1 MNSPIS
7 WKQCPGPAVSTT
19 RHCGFLLGRSNDL
32 QDDSFPQ
39 SSEIMS
45 WSLATVWQLCQAPQC
60 LLQASTLAW
69 DARRAYFHLWAW
81 LKFLCFLFEVKG
93 TFLWEMILCESVPAL
108 LLTHPESISM
118 SCLELQGGGE
128 EVPARGWSFPPHSC
142 ARCRAWHDGSPC
154 SVAHP
159 ARTQHTPV
167 PDRAAQQPQ
176 LSPANALWTR
186 CCRGDR
192 VHIAQPPKHFPL
204 FVATR
209 ARGAAFPHNLIPP
222 QTRPSQRLIPETG

>member
-69 DARRAYFHLWAW
+69 DARHAYFHLWAW

-118 SCLELQGGGE
+118 SCLELQGWG
-128 EVPARGWSFPPHSC
+128 RGSSCQRMELPPPLLC
-142 ARCRAWHDGSPC
+142 
-154 SVAHP
+154 
-159 ARTQHTPV
+159 PV
-167 PDRAAQQPQ
+167 PCMARRQPVLGGTPGTDTARPGPRSRRSAA
-176 LSPANALWTR
+176 
-186 CCRGDR
+186 
-192 VHIAQPPKHFPL
+192 
-204 FVATR
+204 
-209 ARGAAFPHNLIPP
+209 AAKP
-222 QTRPSQRLIPETG
+222 R

>member
-118 SCLELQGGGE
+118 SCLELQGWG
-128 EVPARGWSFPPHSC
+128 RGSSCQRMELPPPSC

-159 ARTQHTPV
+159 ARTQHGTDTARPG
-167 PDRAAQQPQ
+167 PRSRRSAA
-176 LSPANALWTR
+176 
-186 CCRGDR
+186 
-192 VHIAQPPKHFPL
+192 
-204 FVATR
+204 
-209 ARGAAFPHNLIPP
+209 AAKP
-222 QTRPSQRLIPETG
+222 R

>member
-39 SSEIMS
+39 YSEIMS
-45 WSLATVWQLCQAPQC
+45 WSLAIVWQLCQAPQC

-69 DARRAYFHLWAW
+69 DARRAYFYLWAW

-128 EVPARGWSFPPHSC
+128 EVLARGWSFLP
-142 ARCRAWHDGSPC
+142 
-154 SVAHP
+154 
-159 ARTQHTPV
+159 TPV
-167 PDRAAQQPQ
+167 PGAVHGTTAA
-176 LSPANALWTR
+176 
-186 CCRGDR
+186 
-192 VHIAQPPKHFPL
+192 
-204 FVATR
+204 R
-209 ARGAAFPHNLIPP
+209 ARWH
-222 QTRPSQRLIPETG
+222 TRHGHSTPRSPIAPLSSRS